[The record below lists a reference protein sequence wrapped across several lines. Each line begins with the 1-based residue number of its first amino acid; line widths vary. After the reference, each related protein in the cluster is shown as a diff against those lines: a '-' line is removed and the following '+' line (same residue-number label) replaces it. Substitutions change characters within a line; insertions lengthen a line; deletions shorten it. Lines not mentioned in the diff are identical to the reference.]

1 MLGGGEVRYAF
12 VPVMHLSWFLQ
23 QCDSWQ
29 AHGPTRDERG
39 NLVGA
44 EFSRASNEA
53 TSSLAMA
60 TVRATHPRVFATPR
74 ASPSL
79 RARGGTPRA
88 VAAAR
93 RARRVVAADAAAA
106 RGLAPGFGTVV
117 ARRLRLGSSAR
128 TARDT
133 RLLAVDEDRSA
144 GARARLDAI
153 QKQEQDAQ
161 FVEDP
166 GERGSVD
173 MFSGLNLTPETLTYW
188 ESQHAFFFPR
198 LLLFSMTALG
208 LAASVPQSLGGVFRG
223 DADAL
228 SVLATN
234 AAFLLVAAAV
244 TVADLSNRRKE
255 LSRLQRELAL
265 GDMRVIQ
272 RDKFR
277 NERVF
282 PLASLRQAARV
293 AIVYGD
299 AEKVAKDLAAATPF
313 RRRLEQSRILV
324 VPVVERGGSSE
335 KGTKNDDGVADVGP
349 GRWELL
355 KDVVQAWPGAGA
367 GRWLAWPTKNDAWA
381 GYFRRLLASAGVTD
395 PAANRAGGYVT
406 LGVTGQV
413 RGSGAGIT
421 QLGRFAEHVP
431 S

>member
-1 MLGGGEVRYAF
+1 
-12 VPVMHLSWFLQ
+12 
-23 QCDSWQ
+23 
-29 AHGPTRDERG
+29 
-39 NLVGA
+39 
-44 EFSRASNEA
+44 
-53 TSSLAMA
+53 MA

-88 VAAAR
+88 VASAR
-93 RARRVVAADAAAA
+93 RARRAVAPDAAAA
-106 RGLAPGFGTVV
+106 RVLAVPGCGLGV
-117 ARRLRLGSSAR
+117 ARRRRLGSSAR
-128 TARDT
+128 PARDA

-153 QKQEQDAQ
+153 QKQEQDAL

-173 MFSGLNLTPETLTYW
+173 MFSGLNLTPEVLTYW

-223 DADAL
+223 DTDAP

-234 AAFLLVAAAV
+234 VLFLVVAAAV
-244 TVADLSNRRKE
+244 TAADLSGRKKE
-255 LSRLQRELAL
+255 LGRLQRELAL

-299 AEKVAKDLAAATPF
+299 ADKVAKDLAAATPF

-324 VPVVERGGSSE
+324 VPVVERARE
-335 KGTKNDDGVADVGP
+335 
-349 GRWELL
+349 
-355 KDVVQAWPGAGA
+355 
-367 GRWLAWPTKNDAWA
+367 
-381 GYFRRLLASAGVTD
+381 
-395 PAANRAGGYVT
+395 
-406 LGVTGQV
+406 
-413 RGSGAGIT
+413 
-421 QLGRFAEHVP
+421 
-431 S
+431 

>member
-1 MLGGGEVRYAF
+1 
-12 VPVMHLSWFLQ
+12 
-23 QCDSWQ
+23 
-29 AHGPTRDERG
+29 
-39 NLVGA
+39 
-44 EFSRASNEA
+44 
-53 TSSLAMA
+53 MA

-79 RARGGTPRA
+79 RARGGTPRTVTSA
-88 VAAAR
+88 PRAR
-93 RARRVVAADAAAA
+93 RAVAPDAAAA
-106 RGLAPGFGTVV
+106 RVLAVPGCGLGV
-117 ARRLRLGSSAR
+117 ARRRRLGSSAR
-128 TARDT
+128 PARDA

-153 QKQEQDAQ
+153 QKQEQDAL

-173 MFSGLNLTPETLTYW
+173 MFSGLNLTPEVLTYW

-234 AAFLLVAAAV
+234 VLFLVVAAAV
-244 TVADLSNRRKE
+244 TVADLSGRKKE
-255 LSRLQRELAL
+255 LGRLQRELAL

-293 AIVYGD
+293 AIVYG
-299 AEKVAKDLAAATPF
+299 LS
-313 RRRLEQSRILV
+313 LIH
-324 VPVVERGGSSE
+324 
-335 KGTKNDDGVADVGP
+335 
-349 GRWELL
+349 
-355 KDVVQAWPGAGA
+355 
-367 GRWLAWPTKNDAWA
+367 
-381 GYFRRLLASAGVTD
+381 
-395 PAANRAGGYVT
+395 
-406 LGVTGQV
+406 
-413 RGSGAGIT
+413 I
-421 QLGRFAEHVP
+421 
-431 S
+431 